1 MVQPFLL
8 RRLKTDPTIISDL
21 PEKNEMVVYCSL
33 TKEQETLYTRVI
45 EETMARVEMSEG
57 VQRRG
62 LVLGLLLKL
71 KQVTNHPAHFL
82 GEKGPLEERSGK
94 LSRLTE
100 MLEEALAVGDRA
112 LVFTQFVEMG
122 HLLRQHLMEDSG
134 TGRAVP
140 AWRHAGIQARAD
152 GALIPGR
159 QQRSPDFRSQL
170 EGRRSRRESDQG
182 KSRLPL

>member
-1 MVQPFLL
+1 MEFLNPGYLGKREHFRQQFVLPVERYNDEFAAADLRRMVQPFLL

-33 TKEQETLYTRVI
+33 TKEQEALYTQVI

-82 GEKGPLEERSGK
+82 GEKGSLGGAERE
-94 LSRLTE
+94 T
-100 MLEEALAVGDRA
+100 
-112 LVFTQFVEMG
+112 
-122 HLLRQHLMEDSG
+122 
-134 TGRAVP
+134 
-140 AWRHAGIQARAD
+140 
-152 GALIPGR
+152 
-159 QQRSPDFRSQL
+159 
-170 EGRRSRRESDQG
+170 
-182 KSRLPL
+182 